1 MGSGEGDENSLSHC
15 WKHSE
20 DIRMMANLLTIVSA
34 VVAALG
40 GLIYGVDS
48 GIIATTIGHD
58 TFKLYMF
65 GPSMSNTALVGAL
78 VSVYNAGQSVGSA
91 SVGYLADRFSR
102 KYTISFA
109 AFLGQ
114 APIMGKYDVI
124 LTTDSNR
131 WRCTADRCPE
141 HWNDDRGSSHC
152 WYCMWHDPLI
162 RYVPL
167 LLKQTSMTLT
177 FKQCPFTSLRPA
189 TPTPAASWSACKA

>member
-1 MGSGEGDENSLSHC
+1 
-15 WKHSE
+15 
-20 DIRMMANLLTIVSA
+20 MANLLTIVSA

-65 GPSMSNTALVGAL
+65 GPSMTNTALVGAL

-114 APIMGKYDVI
+114 SLIISTNHAR
-124 LTTDSNR
+124 LTINSDR
-131 WRCTADRCPE
+131 WRCPADRCPE
-141 HWNDDRGSSHC
+141 YWDDDRGTSHC
-152 WYCMWHDPLI
+152 WYRMRHDFVS
-162 RYVPL
+162 RYLPQ
-167 LLKQTSMTLT
+167 LLKQTSNFLT
-177 FKQCPFTSLRPA
+177 ITQCPSTSPRLAIQMPA
-189 TPTPAASWSACKA
+189 VSWSACRA

>member
-1 MGSGEGDENSLSHC
+1 MPAGRGETIDNTSIWGAIAQEATADETAIV
-15 WKHSE
+15 KTRE
-20 DIRMMANLLTIVSA
+20 QRRMMANLLTIVSA

-65 GPSMSNTALVGAL
+65 GPSMTNTALIGAL

-109 AFLGQ
+109 ASLGQ
-114 APIMGKYDVI
+114 YQAVSENGH
-124 LTTDSNR
+124 R
-131 WRCTADRCPE
+131 ADTQQQPSVLSYRQ
-141 HWNDDRGSSHC
+141 
-152 WYCMWHDPLI
+152 
-162 RYVPL
+162 L
-167 LLKQTSMTLT
+167 LRTLG
-177 FKQCPFTSLRPA
+177 
-189 TPTPAASWSACKA
+189 